1 MFTWNDFVQ
10 ALRKTPVDFEFLK
23 VIQLAQAILE
33 SGRGESEL
41 FKLHG
46 NPFGMKYR
54 PEMEAI
60 AEQVSYT
67 DSVGETD
74 TYCKFRSLED
84 AVKGYWQFIGRSP
97 YKGWRENATT
107 PQAYIQFIAR
117 AGYVGGNKEAKET
130 YIQKVL
136 KLIPEAQSLLGDIL
150 PPPPP
155 TPICKGKGVLLEVG
169 HGPNPRGS
177 EPGAIGVGGIREYDL
192 NWIAAKAA
200 QEFLIAS
207 GVPCTVTDFGGDSSR
222 GYLYQIGQTAAG
234 YDVFCSFHHNSAE
247 STNVKQRAEVLIH
260 NKKGTVEDMALA
272 KSMSAEIAQELGIRD
287 GGGKRQALG
296 VLSGAEDTDVP
307 VAVLAE
313 LYFIHIPVPDPN
325 DWSKR
330 GGQAVGRAIL
340 KWLKDNSDGTAINR
354 LGPGGLGLYIVQPG
368 DTLAAIASRHGK
380 TLEEVLA
387 LNPSIKNANRIYPGQ
402 QILVARVENDDSLID
417 TASRPLNLPVKIAES
432 QLNSSNYQKFSHPVL
447 GNITITGGYMEPYG
461 HARKRAQKAI
471 YLDGTLEDLPADSPG
486 RGRNIGI
493 DYHVADSKVK
503 AWYGGTVTKQ
513 GREGGYGR
521 RVHLQLDVTYEFE
534 GQKYQV
540 YQAFAHL
547 QDISVSVGQVI
558 EQGQTLGVMGG
569 SGASSDRDYRPHVD
583 LSTYLFIN
591 GELVQLNPQALDEQL
606 QDSGD

>member
-1 MFTWNDFVQ
+1 MFTWDGFVE
-10 ALRKTPVDFEFLK
+10 ALRKTPVQFEFLK

-54 PEMEAI
+54 SEMAEI
-60 AEQVSYT
+60 AEQVPYT
-67 DSVGETD
+67 DSVGEKD

-84 AVKGYWQFIGRSP
+84 AVKGYWRFIERSP
-97 YKGWRENATT
+97 YEGWKENCPT

-117 AGYVGGNKEAKET
+117 AGYVGGDNQAKEV

-136 KLIPEAQSLLGDIL
+136 KLIPEAQSLLGEKI
-150 PPPPP
+150 

-169 HGPNPRGS
+169 HGPTPDGFDS
-177 EPGAIGVGGIREYDL
+177 GAIGVGGVREYDL

-207 GVPCTVTDFGGDSSR
+207 GVPCTVTDFGGSSSS
-222 GYLYQIGQTAAG
+222 GDLYQIGQMAAG

-247 STNVKQRAEVLIH
+247 STHVKQRAEVLIH
-260 NKKGTVEDMALA
+260 NRKGTDEDMALA
-272 KSMSAEIAQELGIRD
+272 ELMSAEIAQELGIRD
-287 GGGKRQALG
+287 GGGKPQALG
-296 VLSGAEDTDVP
+296 VLSGAEDTNVR
-307 VAVLAE
+307 VSVLAE
-313 LYFIHIPVPDPN
+313 LYFIHVPVPDPN

-340 KWLKDNSDGTAINR
+340 KWLKDNSEGKLFENPV
-354 LGPGGLGLYIVQPG
+354 PGVHIVQPG
-368 DTLAAIASRHGK
+368 DTLSAIASRHGK

-387 LNPSIKNANRIYPGQ
+387 LNPSIRNADQIYPGQ
-402 QILVARVENDDSLID
+402 TIVVAIGNHKPIN
-417 TASRPLNLPVKIAES
+417 TASRPLNLPVKIAEY
-432 QLNSSNYQKFSHPVL
+432 QLNSSNYQTFSHPVL
-447 GNITITGGYMEPYG
+447 GTLTITGGYMEPYG
-461 HARKRAQKAI
+461 HAPKPAQKAI
-471 YLDGTLEDLPADSPG
+471 YLDGSLKHLPADSAG

-493 DYHVADSKVK
+493 DYYVADSKVK
-503 AWYGGTVTKQ
+503 AWYGGTVIKQ

-521 RVHLQLDVTYEFE
+521 RVHLQLDVMYEFK

-547 QDISVSVGQVI
+547 KDISVSVGQVV

-569 SGASSDRDYRPHVD
+569 SGAYSDQDYPPHVD

-591 GELVQLNPQALDEQL
+591 EGLVQLNLQALDEQL